1 MGFQYSPLPNYLIN
15 TCQRVGLLERLT
27 RGALGCQVVTWG
39 EVNGCCQSWA
49 WPWGVSGQ
57 DTGAREREGAKTVLI
72 KVPFLPW
79 VTPAFGT
86 DGRTLQGR
94 TYLHL

>member
-1 MGFQYSPLPNYLIN
+1 MLSELGLAMGGLI
-15 TCQRVGLLERLT
+15 RGLRP
-27 RGALGCQVVTWG
+27 GC
-39 EVNGCCQSWA
+39 
-49 WPWGVSGQ
+49 VSGQ

-86 DGRTLQGR
+86 DGRTSQGR
-94 TYLHL
+94 AYLHL